1 MAVIKVKG
9 YEFNVITI
17 KDSFNRRSLQYKN
30 KIINILKNIDLTE
43 DDIDIPLEPV
53 GMKKAS
59 ASASWY
65 FDGYY
70 LHYSYNSNNKFVEN
84 LYVVLKVIEFEVNA
98 LLNKE
103 KTMSEFIHAFSEDK
117 DVQEQRKKAREL
129 LGVDEKTLDLD
140 LINKRYKD
148 LAKSLHPDM
157 PGGDL
162 EKFKALNR
170 AHKILKRELT

>member
-129 LGVDEKTLDLD
+129 LGIDEKSLDLA
-140 LINKRYKD
+140 LINKKYKD
-148 LAKSLHPDM
+148 LAK
-157 PGGDL
+157 
-162 EKFKALNR
+162 
-170 AHKILKRELT
+170 